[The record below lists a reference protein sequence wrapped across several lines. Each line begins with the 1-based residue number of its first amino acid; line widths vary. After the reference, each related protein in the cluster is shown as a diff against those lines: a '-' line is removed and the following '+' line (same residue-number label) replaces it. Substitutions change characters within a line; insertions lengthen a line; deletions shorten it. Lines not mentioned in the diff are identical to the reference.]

1 MELDSALF
9 PGGDGET
16 HCPKIRSNN
25 PFKLAVGP
33 SSGWARWLPSAR
45 LDEHRLLMIPRD
57 IWSFLLKAGWSNAAT
72 CDGCRVLSLRSPQA
86 MARRSVRRSVRTRSR
101 TEQVCGAKQRQD
113 HAVSPI
119 AKQEATIWLRS
130 FWRARWASKGSCL

>member
-16 HCPKIRSNN
+16 QCPKIRSNN

-45 LDEHRLLMIPRD
+45 LDEHRLLTIPRD
-57 IWSFLLKAGWSNAAT
+57 I
-72 CDGCRVLSLRSPQA
+72 
-86 MARRSVRRSVRTRSR
+86 
-101 TEQVCGAKQRQD
+101 
-113 HAVSPI
+113 
-119 AKQEATIWLRS
+119 
-130 FWRARWASKGSCL
+130 